1 MVTKRASPREKTTR
15 RKAVTAAASGLT
27 ESSVIAVL
35 ESAQTTTAVSTSI
48 DPEFRRQL
56 VAAEAY
62 FLAERRGFAA
72 GHELEDW
79 VAAEAAV
86 DLRCN
91 KVQAA

>member
-1 MVTKRASPREKTTR
+1 MVTKRVSSGKATTR
-15 RKAVTAAASGLT
+15 RKAPATAAPELT
-27 ESSVIAVL
+27 DSAVMVVL
-35 ESAQTTTAVSTSI
+35 EQSSTSGSTSI
-48 DPEFRRQL
+48 DPDVRRQL

-86 DLRCN
+86 DLRCHRMQ
-91 KVQAA
+91 VA